1 MFNVRTLER
10 VTAEYR
16 TLDTENGLLNISI
29 PSSSPPTKPL
39 PFARSFKELA
49 VYQKARSL
57 SREVSK
63 ITKRFPR
70 EEAFSL
76 TDQWRRAARSIGAQ
90 ISEAWAKRRYPR
102 HFLSKLTDA
111 DGEQMESQ
119 HWIIVAFDD
128 GYISREEAQR
138 LGSLALEIGRMLGDM
153 MQHPESFCGDEYGV
167 LKESPVSYFVVE
179 PSDDPL
185 NTEY

>member
-1 MFNVRTLER
+1 MTTQTTSP
-10 VTAEYR
+10 TA
-16 TLDTENGLLNISI
+16 
-29 PSSSPPTKPL
+29 KPL

-49 VYQKARSL
+49 VYQKARTL
-57 SREVSK
+57 TREVFK
-63 ITKRFPR
+63 LTKRFPK

-111 DGEQMESQ
+111 DGEQMETQ

-128 GYISREEAQR
+128 GYISREEAR
-138 LGSLALEIGRMLGDM
+138 RFGSLALEVGNMLGDM
-153 MQHPESFCGDEYGV
+153 MQNPEA
-167 LKESPVSYFVVE
+167 
-179 PSDDPL
+179 
-185 NTEY
+185 

>member
-1 MFNVRTLER
+1 MSTK
-10 VTAEYR
+10 
-16 TLDTENGLLNISI
+16 
-29 PSSSPPTKPL
+29 PTPQPAGKPL
-39 PFARSFKELA
+39 PFVRSFKELA
-49 VYQKARSL
+49 VYQKTRSL
-57 SREVSK
+57 SRDVFQ

-90 ISEAWAKRRYPR
+90 IAEAWAKRRYPR
-102 HFLSKLTDA
+102 HFLSKLSDA
-111 DGEQMESQ
+111 DGEQMETQ

-138 LGSLALEIGRMLGDM
+138 LGCLVLEIGRMLGDM

-167 LKESPVSYFVVE
+167 LKETPISYFVDE
-179 PSDDPL
+179 LPDDPL